1 MRPNIPQLKLG
12 NIQGYSPIFK
22 TAYAWIFV
30 LFLKA
35 PRFPQTTLSENCLL
49 LGTDMS
55 ADKYRSIF
63 SRQREAIVYISL
75 MTDSINSLSN
85 IH

>member
-30 LFLKA
+30 QGHYQFFKA

-49 LGTDMS
+49 LGTDNVCG
-55 ADKYRSIF
+55 
-63 SRQREAIVYISL
+63 QISL
-75 MTDSINSLSN
+75 VYFVPNGGYIYTRKKTK
-85 IH
+85 